1 MHESHAGTVL
11 TPEHTIIA
19 SPYIPVFA
27 ALLSAAPAQPPDAQQ
42 PSTTSTEW
50 TIAVGLAAI
59 EDRERALAE
68 IRLDVRQ
75 QLHTQELAQTW
86 RLPDDEP
93 SSPESL
99 QVTAR

>member
-1 MHESHAGTVL
+1 MIT
-11 TPEHTIIA
+11 
-19 SPYIPVFA
+19 SPYIPVLA
-27 ALLSAAPAQPPDAQQ
+27 ALLSAAPAQPLDAQQ
-42 PSTTSTEW
+42 PRTTSAEW
-50 TIAVGLAAI
+50 TVAIGLAAI

-75 QLHTQELAQTW
+75 QLHAQELAHTW

-93 SSPESL
+93 SIPASL